1 MPNSDHA
8 NFARRGIPALRLVAG
23 FDEPDSRLRYLLTP
37 GDTLDKIAPSELKLA
52 ALLTA
57 EIVLKALTAD
67 GPVAAHKTADE
78 VRAAEHVP

>member
-37 GDTLDKIAPSELKLA
+37 GDTLDKIAPKEL
-52 ALLTA
+52 A
-57 EIVLKALTAD
+57 ENSAVVA
-67 GPVAAHKTADE
+67 VAAYALSPARRDASRQSIAASL
-78 VRAAEHVP
+78 RAE